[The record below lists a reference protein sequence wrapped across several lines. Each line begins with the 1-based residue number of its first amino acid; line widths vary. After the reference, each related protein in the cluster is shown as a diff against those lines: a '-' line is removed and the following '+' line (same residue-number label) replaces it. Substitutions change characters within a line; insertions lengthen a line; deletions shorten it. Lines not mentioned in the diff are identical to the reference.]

1 MCWKSYKE
9 YDTSCQKAE
18 TDIEVYKL
26 VLQATE
32 NSCVAPVRNYKY
44 NTNTQPI
51 VELTYLPL
59 SGCINEGYHSY
70 INVKY
75 EKDKENNIRLLTA
88 GLIVFPLTHHLK
100 GNYLA
105 KFIIPKGS
113 LYYKNIFDE
122 VVSNRIRYTGEYYKL
137 IDYSAL

>member
-9 YDTSCQKAE
+9 YDTSCLKAE
-18 TDIEVYKL
+18 TDIEVYK
-26 VLQATE
+26 VVTQATE
-32 NSCVAPVRNYKY
+32 DSCVSPVRNYKY
-44 NTNTQPI
+44 DTTIQPI

-59 SGCINEGYHSY
+59 SECINEGYHSY

-75 EKDKENNIRLLTA
+75 AKNKENNIQLLTA
-88 GLIVFPLTHHLK
+88 GLLSFPLTHCLK

-105 KFIIPKGS
+105 KFIIPKDS

-122 VVSNRIRYTGEYYKL
+122 VVSNSIRYTGEHYKL
-137 IDYSAL
+137 IDYSI